1 MNQKIKV
8 IITGST
14 GMVGEGVLLECIQH
28 PAVESILV
36 INRRPCGITHPKLK
50 EVIHADFFDLLPIEP
65 ELTGYNACFFCA
77 GVSSLGMKEPEYTRV
92 TYDLTINFARTLAR
106 LNSGMTFCYV
116 SGAGTDSTEKG
127 RMMWARVK
135 GKTEN
140 DLMKLQF
147 RNVFAFRPAF
157 MKSVEGQKNLPKF
170 YKYIQFPYPVLHALF
185 PQYFGTLSD
194 VGLAMIN
201 CALVGLEKNVLEARD
216 ITELAKLE
224 LHLK

>member
-1 MNQKIKV
+1 MSPKIKA

-14 GMVGEGVLLECIQH
+14 GMVGEGVLLECLRH

-36 INRRPCGITHPKLK
+36 INRRLCGITHPKLK
-50 EVIHADFFDLLPIEP
+50 EVVHNDFFDLRPVESHLA
-65 ELTGYNACFFCA
+65 GYNACFFCS
-77 GVSSLGMKEPEYTRV
+77 GVSSLGMKEHEYTRV
-92 TYDLTINFARTLAR
+92 TYDFTMNFARTLAR
-106 LNSGMTFCYV
+106 LNTGMTFCYV
-116 SGAGTDSTEKG
+116 SGAGTDGTEKG

-147 RNVFAFRPAF
+147 RNVYAFRPAF
-157 MKSVEGQKNLPKF
+157 MRAVEGQKNLPKS
-170 YKYIQFPYPVLHALF
+170 YKYIQLPYPVLHALF

-201 CALVGLEKNVLEARD
+201 CALGGAEKNVLEARD
-216 ITELAKLE
+216 IALLAKRPASG
-224 LHLK
+224 